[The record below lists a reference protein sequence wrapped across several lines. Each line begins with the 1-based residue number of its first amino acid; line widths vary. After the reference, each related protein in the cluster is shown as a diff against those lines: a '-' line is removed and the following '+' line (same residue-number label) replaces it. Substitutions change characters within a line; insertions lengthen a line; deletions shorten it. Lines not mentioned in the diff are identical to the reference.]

1 MDNGIILTGMIIYFL
16 SILLMGLY
24 FSRVEMNREKY
35 MLGEGKIPGWV
46 LAFSERAT
54 GSSAWLLLGFTGFT
68 FATGL
73 SAVWMAVGS
82 ALGAIIAWVWLA
94 KKFMVRAKEN
104 NTLTLPA
111 FIAEMFDHN
120 RRMILLSSTIV
131 IVLFFIFYLGAQIA
145 GAGKTLH
152 ETFGWNPILTM
163 LICTIVMMVL
173 TFWGGFTSVVWT
185 DMVQG
190 VLMLA
195 TLTIIPGIAL
205 YQVYTQDL
213 SISET
218 LANSGAGMNSW
229 TGGLT
234 GLALGVLFFN
244 NFSYFFGYFGGQPQ
258 LSTRFMA
265 LKNDRELKTGT
276 WTVIFWSTVSF
287 TGAFLVG
294 LTGLT
299 LYGPN
304 VVDDVEMIL
313 PFMVLDLTPAWLA
326 GILLS
331 GIIAAIITTGNSQL
345 MVVVSSINE
354 DLIRETFGIKL
365 SDEVL
370 LRYSKITVVLASLL
384 GFVMAIATESLV
396 LLIVSWAWGGVGNT
410 FSVVILLA
418 FFWRKYSSIGALA
431 TIISGLVSTI
441 IWISTPL
448 DEIITS
454 RFSTFVIALIFGVV
468 FSLLFPDK
476 KKDKEVAEAAV
487 E

>member
-1 MDNGIILTGMIIYFL
+1 MDNGVILTGMVLYFL
-16 SILLMGLY
+16 IILGMGFY
-24 FSRVEMNREKY
+24 FSRVEMSREKY

-73 SAVWMAVGS
+73 SAIWMAVGS

-94 KKFMVRAKEN
+94 KKFMVKAKEN
-104 NTLTLPA
+104 QTLTLPA
-111 FIAEMFDHN
+111 FIADMFDHN
-120 RRMILLSSTIV
+120 KRMILLSSTIV
-131 IVLFFIFYLGAQIA
+131 IILFFIFYLGAQIA

-163 LICTIVMMVL
+163 LICTVVIIVL

-190 VLMLA
+190 ILMLA

-205 YQVYTQDL
+205 YHVYTQDL
-213 SISET
+213 SITDT
-218 LANSGAGMNSW
+218 LTNSGQGMNSW

-265 LKNDRELKTGT
+265 LKNDKELKTGT
-276 WTVIFWSTVSF
+276 LTVVFWSTVSF

-304 VVDDVEMIL
+304 IVDDVEMIL

-354 DLIRETFGIKL
+354 DLIRGTFGIKL
-365 SDEVL
+365 SDAVL

-418 FFWRKYSSIGALA
+418 FFWKGYSSIGALA

-448 DEIITS
+448 DEMITS
-454 RFSTFVIALIFGVV
+454 RFSTFVIALIFGVI
-468 FSLLFPDK
+468 FSFLFPDK
-476 KKDKEVAEAAV
+476 NKNISEVKVSEN
-487 E
+487 

>member
-1 MDNGIILTGMIIYFL
+1 MDNGVILAGMILYFL
-16 SILLMGLY
+16 TILGMGLY

-265 LKNDRELKTGT
+265 LKNDKELKTGT

-326 GILLS
+326 
-331 GIIAAIITTGNSQL
+331 
-345 MVVVSSINE
+345 
-354 DLIRETFGIKL
+354 
-365 SDEVL
+365 
-370 LRYSKITVVLASLL
+370 
-384 GFVMAIATESLV
+384 
-396 LLIVSWAWGGVGNT
+396 
-410 FSVVILLA
+410 
-418 FFWRKYSSIGALA
+418 
-431 TIISGLVSTI
+431 
-441 IWISTPL
+441 
-448 DEIITS
+448 
-454 RFSTFVIALIFGVV
+454 
-468 FSLLFPDK
+468 
-476 KKDKEVAEAAV
+476 
-487 E
+487 

>member
-1 MDNGIILTGMIIYFL
+1 MGNGIILMGMVTYFL
-16 SILLMGLY
+16 IILGMGLY

-35 MLGEGKIPGWV
+35 MLGERKIPGWV

-73 SAVWMAVGS
+73 SAIWMAVGS

-94 KKFMVRAKEN
+94 KKFMIKTKEN
-104 NTLTLPA
+104 NALTLPA
-111 FIAEMFDHN
+111 FIADMFDHN
-120 RRMILLSSTIV
+120 RKMILLTSTIV

-163 LICTIVMMVL
+163 FICTLVMIIL

-190 VLMLA
+190 ILMLL
-195 TLTIIPGIAL
+195 TLTIIPIIAL
-205 YQVYTQDL
+205 YQVYSQDL
-213 SISET
+213 SIVDT
-218 LANSGAGMNSW
+218 LAETGQGMNSW

-234 GLALGVLFFN
+234 GIALGVLFFN

-265 LKNDRELKTGT
+265 LKNDRERKVGT
-276 WTVIFWSTVSF
+276 LTVVFWSTISF
-287 TGAFLVG
+287 TGAFLIG

-299 LYGPN
+299 LYGSN
-304 VVDDVEMIL
+304 GVDDVEMIL
-313 PFMVLDLTPAWLA
+313 PHMVLDLTPAWLA

-331 GIIAAIITTGNSQL
+331 GIIAAIITTGDSQL

-354 DLIRETFGIKL
+354 DLIRGTFGIKL
-365 SDEVL
+365 SDQTL
-370 LRYSKITVVLASLL
+370 LRYSKITVVVASLL
-384 GFVMAIATESLV
+384 GFVMALATESLV

-418 FFWRKYSSIGALA
+418 FFWKKYSSIGVLA

-448 DEIITS
+448 DALITS
-454 RFSTFVIALIFGVV
+454 RFSTFVIALIFGVI
-468 FSLLFPDK
+468 FSFIFPDK
-476 KKDKEVAEAAV
+476 KPTLNASLK
-487 E
+487 

>member
-1 MDNGIILTGMIIYFL
+1 MEDQIVLIGMVLYFLIILLVGI
-16 SILLMGLY
+16 Y
-24 FSRVEMNREKY
+24 FSRVEMDRDKY
-35 MLGEGKIPGWV
+35 LLGAKTIPGWV

-73 SAVWMAVGS
+73 SSIWMAVGS
-82 ALGAIIAWVWLA
+82 AAGAIIAWVWLA
-94 KKFMVRAKEN
+94 KRFMIESQARKS
-104 NTLTLPA
+104 LTLPT
-111 FIAEMFDHN
+111 FIAGMFDNN
-120 RRMILLSSTIV
+120 RRMILVSSTIV

-152 ETFGWNPILTM
+152 QTFGWNPIVSM
-163 LICTIVMMVL
+163 LICMLIMIAL

-185 DMVQG
+185 DMIQG
-190 VLMLA
+190 VLMLI
-195 TLTIIPGIAL
+195 TLTVIPAIAMF
-205 YQVYTQDL
+205 QVITQDL
-213 SISET
+213 SIIQT
-218 LANSGAGMNSW
+218 LAHEGNSMNSW

-234 GLALGVLFFN
+234 GIALGVLFLN

-265 LKNDRELKTGT
+265 IKDLKDLKTGT
-276 WTVIFWSTVSF
+276 ITVIFWSIVSF
-287 TGAFLVG
+287 IGAFLVG

-299 LYGPN
+299 LYGSN
-304 VVDDVEMIL
+304 IVSDVEMIL
-313 PFMVLDLTPAWLA
+313 PFMILDLTPAWIA

-331 GIIAAIITTGNSQL
+331 GIIAAIITTGDSQL
-345 MVVVSSINE
+345 MVIVSSINE
-354 DLIRETFGIKL
+354 DLIRKTLGIKL
-365 SDEVL
+365 SNEKVV
-370 LRYSKITVVLASLL
+370 RYSKITVVLAALL
-384 GFVMAIATESLV
+384 GFIMAIKSESLV

-418 FFWRKYSSIGALA
+418 FFWKKFSSIGALA

-454 RFSTFVIALIFGVV
+454 RFSTFIIALIFGVI
-468 FSLLFPDK
+468 FSLIFPEK
-476 KKDKEVAEAAV
+476 QILKGNSHK
-487 E
+487 

>member
-1 MDNGIILTGMIIYFL
+1 MDNGVILAGMIVYFL
-16 SILLMGLY
+16 VILAIGFY
-24 FSRVEMNREKY
+24 FSRVEMSREKY

-73 SAVWMAVGS
+73 SAIWMAVGS
-82 ALGAIIAWVWLA
+82 VLGAVIAWLWLA
-94 KKFMVRAKEN
+94 KKFMIKAKAN
-104 NTLTLPA
+104 RTLTLPA
-111 FIAEMFDHN
+111 FIADMFNHN
-120 RRMILLSSTIV
+120 QRMILLSSTIV

-163 LICTIVMMVL
+163 FICTVVMIVL

-218 LANSGAGMNSW
+218 LVNSGEGMNSW

-244 NFSYFFGYFGGQPQ
+244 NFSYFFGYLGGQPQ

-265 LKNDRELKTGT
+265 LRDERELKTGAL
-276 WTVIFWSTVSF
+276 TVIFWSTVSF

-304 VVDDVEMIL
+304 VVEDVEMIL
-313 PFMVLDLTPAWLA
+313 PFMILDLTPAWLA

-331 GIIAAIITTGNSQL
+331 GIIAAIITTGDSQL

-354 DLIRETFGIKL
+354 DLIRGTLGIKL

-370 LRYSKITVVLASLL
+370 LRYSRITVVLASLL

-431 TIISGLVSTI
+431 TIIAGLVSTI

-448 DEIITS
+448 DQLITS
-454 RFSTFVIALIFGVV
+454 RFASFFIAFIFGIV

-476 KKDKEVAEAAV
+476 PKENTK
-487 E
+487 